1 MLVSAVV
8 GRERLGLV
16 RLLSTTLKLV
26 SIEFAVVVGRAAT
39 AAAAVAGGWVETE
52 AVLGGLV
59 LWALF

>member
-1 MLVSAVV
+1 MEKCEACNKAALIKSRVLVSAVV

-39 AAAAVAGGWVETE
+39 ATEAVAGV
-52 AVLGGLV
+52 
-59 LWALF
+59 